1 MLVYIFLALL
11 ANGAA
16 RQTALEI
23 NFSRPLDAHFISST
37 RSSNSTPWPGPMSFY
52 SAFCGSV
59 EIEQSIAVQC
69 RLQQPANNADEHI
82 LIEGTV
88 EEDVVS
94 SAGKILIPA
103 GSRVVG
109 SGFCDS
115 EGNRILARGHWTFF
129 VPDHQIRVEGVLWRV
144 GAGEGLLGRTDVGN
158 TEEPRVKQAI
168 FRDGTYLYVPAGTEF
183 ELKLR
188 GNISVDDLQSADP
201 E

>member
-1 MLVYIFLALL
+1 MLVYVFLALL

-16 RQTALEI
+16 RQAVLDG
-23 NFSRPLDAHFISST
+23 NFDRRVDGPFTDSIGSD
-37 RSSNSTPWPGPMSFY
+37 NSTPWPRPMSFY
-52 SAFCGSV
+52 SAFSGLV
-59 EIEQSIAVQC
+59 HIEQSIAVRC
-69 RLQQPANNADEHI
+69 RLQQPANNVDEHI

-115 EGNRILARGHWTFF
+115 EGNRILARGRWTFF
-129 VPDHQIRVEGVLWRV
+129 VPDHQIRVEGVLWRA
-144 GAGEGLLGRTDVGN
+144 GAGEGLLGETAVGN
-158 TEEPRVKQAI
+158 TEEPQVKRAI

-183 ELKLR
+183 ELKLS
-188 GNISVDDLQSADP
+188 GNIAVDDLQSADS